1 MTHILLLNGPNLGML
16 GTREPEIYGTTTLA
30 EIVDTTRAHAQRL
43 GATLDHLQSNYEGA
57 LIDRLEQRD
66 YDGIVVNPGALT
78 HYGYSL
84 YDALVGCTK
93 PVIEIHISDL
103 DKRESWRRGL
113 NVIRPATA
121 GHVMGRG
128 WQGYLDAVDL
138 LIDVIRT
145 SEGPS

>member
-1 MTHILLLNGPNLGML
+1 MRILLLNGPNLGML
-16 GTREPEIYGTTTLA
+16 GTREPDIYGTTTLA
-30 EIVDTTRAHAQRL
+30 EIVDAARAHAVQR

-84 YDALVGCTK
+84 YDGLVSCAK

-103 DKRESWRRGL
+103 DKREHWRRGL